1 MKEIRVKVTEK
12 TFEAFK
18 SWMNDLN
25 EDRPKVDHLTMNR
38 VLTAFCEDITAT
50 PGAGSDERMYADQ
63 WFDRHM
69 WF

>member
-1 MKEIRVKVTEK
+1 MKEIRVKVSEETYK
-12 TFEAFK
+12 AFK
-18 SWMNDLN
+18 SWMDDLN
-25 EDRPKVDHLTMNR
+25 EDKSKEDHLTINR